1 MNLKAMRKTLKID
14 KKNRRKIIQVK
25 KKRKKISN

>member
-25 KKRKKISN
+25 KKKKEDQ